1 MRAVLSRLQHLKR
14 IGIRKIRTVLQGAP
28 RHPEFV
34 RAAHYFADGWALN
47 MWQVVDRRKV
57 VGELRAIQQDGFNT
71 IILLIPWRGFQIDQL
86 EPAYDSFYE
95 RQLNRV
101 MAAADRVGLSVIV
114 RVAYT
119 YQIALDNNLSGIV
132 QAQRLLLDKD
142 TQIAWL
148 DYLRHI
154 YKICHSYRCFR
165 QGFLSWEEFWH
176 AFANWQ
182 LRQQPPRIALARS
195 SGYLDYLEANGM
207 EPASEIPR
215 CEDAGHETFH
225 AFVNHR
231 IREMYELA
239 LTAFPDLSAEF
250 RVDKERIRRGDTVEW
265 VRNDDYADIPGLRF
279 SYWAPFMGAEN
290 HGEQLDAGQAA
301 HLFEHMLDEVSNHGS
316 HPGHVVDQFNFV
328 DEAPK
333 FKGIHAEISDDQ
345 VADFL
350 QLAAPLLQ
358 QKSRG
363 YGVWA
368 YRDYRL
374 NVLFNAHFL
383 MGMRGWRRVRGRCHP
398 LRRGGLRLGVGAAVR
413 QYLPPMV
420 AGLQRGVRFEDFI
433 LRVELHRLPAVAG
446 LQARINAGPWLEL
459 ELTADEQL
467 LVTKIPVD
475 FGSVVADGLI
485 LELKNNGATLDIY
498 SLSLHHYVFRGGLRL
513 EDGTPSQHHQALLA
527 FNATLERYQT
537 TGATDQTA

>member
-1 MRAVLSRLQHLKR
+1 MKGLLPRLQHLKR
-14 IGIRKIRTVLQGAP
+14 IGIRKVRTVMQGPP

-34 RAAHYFADGWALN
+34 RAAHYFSDGWALN
-47 MWQVVDRRKV
+47 MWQVMDPRKV
-57 VGELRAIQQDGFNT
+57 VDELRAIQQDGFNT
-71 IILLIPWRGFQIDQL
+71 IILVIPWRGFQQDQL

-95 RQLNRV
+95 GQLNRV

-119 YQIALDNNLSGIV
+119 YQIAMENNLSGIV

-142 TQIAWL
+142 TQLAWL
-148 DYLRHI
+148 DYLRRI
-154 YKICHSYRCFR
+154 YRICHSYRCFR

-182 LRQQPPRIALARS
+182 MRAQPPRIALAS
-195 SGYLDYLEANGM
+195 STGYLGYLQSNGM
-207 EPASEIPR
+207 EAATEIPR
-215 CEDAGHETFH
+215 ADDPAHRSFL
-225 AFVNHR
+225 AFTNHR

-239 LTAFPDLSAEF
+239 LTAFPGLSAEF
-250 RVDKERIRRGDTVEW
+250 RVDKERIQSGDTVEW
-265 VRNDDYADIPGLRF
+265 VRNDDYADLPGLRF

-290 HGEQLDAGQAA
+290 KGEQLDAGRAA
-301 HLFEHMLDEVSNHGS
+301 DLFEHMLDEVSHQGS
-316 HPGHVVDQFNFV
+316 RPGHIVDQFNFV

-333 FKGIHAEISDDQ
+333 YMGIHAEIARDQ

-374 NVLFNAHFL
+374 NVLFNARFL
-383 MGMRGWRRVRGRCHP
+383 MGMRGWQRVRGRSHP
-398 LRRGGLRLGVGAAVR
+398 LRRGGIKLGTRAILR

-420 AGLQRGVRFEDFI
+420 AGLQRGVRFEHFM
-433 LRVELHRLPAVAG
+433 LRAELHSLPARLA

-459 ELTADEQL
+459 EPAAGENL
-467 LVTKIPVD
+467 LIATMPVD

-485 LELKNNGATLDIY
+485 LELRNEGTALDLY
-498 SLSLHHYVFRGGLRL
+498 ALSLHHYVFRGGLRR
-513 EDGTPSQHHQALLA
+513 EDGTPSQHHEALLA
-527 FNATLERYQT
+527 FNETLQRNQA
-537 TGATDQTA
+537 TGATGQTA